1 MVYSNQQQYY
11 DVLAQSGAPA
21 DCGTFVD
28 FMLEE
33 IFNTLSAYK
42 RGNIATETIDEKS
55 KDKVLELIAAN
66 PTITQEQLAA
76 QLRLSR
82 SGIEKIIRQ
91 LKAENALARVGGKKD
106 GKWEVVSGSGKCK

>member
-11 DVLAQSGAPA
+11 DVLVQSGAQA

-33 IFNTLSAYK
+33 IFYTLSAHK
-42 RGNIATETIDEKS
+42 SGNVATETIDEKS

-66 PTITQEQLAA
+66 PTITQAQLAA

-91 LKAENALARVGGKKD
+91 LKAENTLARVGGKKD
-106 GKWEVVSGSGKCK
+106 GKWEIVSGSGKCK